1 MSDLTPREQ
10 QVCKLLT
17 DGLSNKEIADLLGH
31 ISRRTVEDHRRN
43 LFRKYGVKNAVQ
55 LTRKVYHL
63 DEQEPA

>member
-1 MSDLTPREQ
+1 MSALTAREQ
-10 QVCKLLT
+10 QICKLLT
-17 DGLSNKEIADLLGH
+17 EGLTNREIADLLGH

-43 LFRKYGVKNAVQ
+43 LFRKLEVRNAVE